1 MLCILQVR
9 LLRQGL
15 DSGWQSEGVGHAAGQ
30 PAGQAL
36 AYDRLLQEA
45 IDLFV
50 GSAASSGAAVTCS
63 RTEQIMYVVDVL
75 ALCTHLAGLDLRLRD
90 AGLEEASAPRCEGPA
105 SASSNDRSWLGAQS
119 SIRLFPQQLQ
129 SLLQLR

>member
-1 MLCILQVR
+1 MICLRCVHSADVCFLLLSRHYLAPGLGIGVSRRAGSSQPNAHQVQCSKNVMLCMLQMR

-15 DSGWQSEGVGHAAGQ
+15 ESGWQSEGIGHPAVQ

-50 GSAASSGAAVTCS
+50 GSGAPSGAALAMLKDMLRHTCS
-63 RTEQIMYVVDVL
+63 GHVGFVHMSGRI
-75 ALCTHLAGLDLRLRD
+75 
-90 AGLEEASAPRCEGPA
+90 
-105 SASSNDRSWLGAQS
+105 
-119 SIRLFPQQLQ
+119 
-129 SLLQLR
+129 

>member
-1 MLCILQVR
+1 MLQVR

-15 DSGWQSEGVGHAAGQ
+15 ESGWQSEEAGHAAWQ

-50 GSAASSGAAVTCS
+50 GSGAPSGAA
-63 RTEQIMYVVDVL
+63 L
-75 ALCTHLAGLDLRLRD
+75 LDF
-90 AGLEEASAPRCEGPA
+90 APTASCK
-105 SASSNDRSWLGAQS
+105 L
-119 SIRLFPQQLQ
+119 
-129 SLLQLR
+129 